1 MLCTTAVNTILTLL
15 VGRGLRLRVVAL
27 ARRMQRSVA
36 DVENET
42 IASRRAELLRQLM
55 VELRDREC
63 ELNSMAAA
71 HQRHAEAWQRD
82 HSRATRLQDKCSQL
96 HSQYT
101 SWRRGVVVSDVRR
114 MNEVNARRARL
125 VPGWVTVFGRVYHL
139 GM

>member
-1 MLCTTAVNTILTLL
+1 MLRTTAVNTILTLL

-27 ARRMQRSVA
+27 ARRMQRSVV

-71 HQRHAEAWQRD
+71 HQRHAEAWRRD
-82 HSRATRLQDKCSQL
+82 DSRATRLQDKCSQL

-101 SWRRGVVVSDVRR
+101 SLLHDSTTSLDYTSGDRHF
-114 MNEVNARRARL
+114 L
-125 VPGWVTVFGRVYHL
+125 
-139 GM
+139 

>member
-1 MLCTTAVNTILTLL
+1 MLRTTAVNTILTLL

-27 ARRMQRSVA
+27 ARRMQRSVV

-82 HSRATRLQDKCSQL
+82 DSRATRLQDKCSQL

-101 SWRRGVVVSDVRR
+101 SLLLDSTTSLDYTSGDSY
-114 MNEVNARRARL
+114 VNLFHIDA
-125 VPGWVTVFGRVYHL
+125 G
-139 GM
+139 